1 MLIIQY
7 FHYAIPPFS
16 VRPDRGHVQVD
27 FTLVHVPAET
37 HGDAAHALWKK
48 TDAEEKMVI
57 ENGHL

>member
-48 TDAEEKMVI
+48 
-57 ENGHL
+57 NRR